1 MAARKVERE
10 RERVRSVAGN
20 DQCADCGNDAPT
32 CASVNLGIVIC
43 SNCADIHRSLGS
55 QISQVKSLEA
65 DNWTEEEVMELESK
79 GNKVAK
85 NKYEHLVPSYYRQ
98 PNSKDQ
104 KVANVL
110 LDQWIRAKYER
121 KEFVDG
127 SSYPAS
133 KAYESGRKE
142 GFLWKRGKEDRRFQR
157 RWFVLDETENTLRY
171 YNSENMQEPK
181 GTYRMDAL
189 NITLVPYKFD
199 NPNAMQI
206 THSHS
211 GVTRCLYVYA
221 ETGQELIEWYNS
233 IRYIKQKRL
242 LIALPGRR
250 PEELSRMLT
259 RDFLKEGWL
268 SKSGPRSRH
277 PFRRRWMTLDQR
289 KLLYFEDT
297 LQAFPNGEI
306 EIGSHDSGFAVRV
319 GVPPGQKD
327 QGFSFTLKT
336 PDRRF
341 YLSAETATERNE
353 WVELLRNLIAG
364 NLDI

>member
-1 MAARKVERE
+1 MKPLV
-10 RERVRSVAGN
+10 G
-20 DQCADCGNDAPT
+20 
-32 CASVNLGIVIC
+32 
-43 SNCADIHRSLGS
+43 
-55 QISQVKSLEA
+55 
-65 DNWTEEEVMELESK
+65 DNFTDEELRELESK
-79 GNKVAK
+79 GNRFAK
-85 NKYEHLVPSYYRQ
+85 DRYEHLVPSYYRQ
-98 PNSKDQ
+98 PTCKDQ
-104 KVANVL
+104 KMISVL

-121 KEFVDG
+121 KEFVEG
-127 SSYPAS
+127 SSCPAS
-133 KAYESGRKE
+133 RTYESGRKE
-142 GFLWKRGKEDRRFQR
+142 GFLWKRGKEDKRFQR

-206 THSHS
+206 THPHN

-221 ETGQELIEWYNS
+221 ETGQDLVEWYNS
-233 IRYIKQKRL
+233 VRYLKLRRL
-242 LIALPGRR
+242 LISLPGRR
-250 PEELSRMLT
+250 PEELTGMLT

-277 PFRRRWMTLDQR
+277 PYRRRWMTLDQR

-297 LQAFPNGEI
+297 LEAFPKGEI
-306 EIGSHDSGFAVRV
+306 EIGSQDNGYAVRV

-341 YLSAETATERNE
+341 FLSADTAAERNE

-364 NLDI
+364 KLDI